1 MNFTEGSKYL
11 LEQSIFNRHIL
22 EVTYVDNTT
31 AYLKL
36 SGSIATQYQETLT
49 DYRYSLKS
57 GKLHHWNKAMQ
68 SWDLLEDYTLTEYGN
83 VETSSNVNTGYES
96 YKVI

>member
-1 MNFTEGSKYL
+1 MNFKEGQRFL

-36 SGSIATQYQETLT
+36 HRQDTLT
-49 DYRYSLKS
+49 DYRYSVKS

-68 SWDLLEDYTLTEYGN
+68 SWDLVEDYTLTEYI
-83 VETSSNVNTGYES
+83 VNDVMSKYKPEDVVIYYE
-96 YKVI
+96 YKS

>member
-31 AYLKL
+31 AYLKVAV
-36 SGSIATQYQETLT
+36 GGQETLT
-49 DYRYSLKS
+49 DYRYSAKS
-57 GKLHHWNKAMQ
+57 GKMHKWNKAMQ
-68 SWDLLEDYTLTEYGN
+68 TWDLVEDYTLTEYG
-83 VETSSNVNTGYES
+83 SNSIYES
-96 YKVI
+96 VNVC

>member
-1 MNFTEGSKYL
+1 MNFKEGQKFL

-36 SGSIATQYQETLT
+36 SGQETLT

-57 GKLHHWNKAMQ
+57 GKMHHWNQKAQ
-68 SWDLLEDYTLTEYGN
+68 AWDLVEDYTLTAYG
-83 VETSSNVNTGYES
+83 SNTIYES
-96 YKVI
+96 VNVC

>member
-1 MNFTEGSKYL
+1 MTIQFKEGSKFL

-49 DYRYSLKS
+49 DYRYSMKS
-57 GKLHHWNKAMQ
+57 GKMHHWNKAMQ
-68 SWDLLEDYTLTEYGN
+68 TWDLVEDYTLTEYG
-83 VETSSNVNTGYES
+83 SNTIYES
-96 YKVI
+96 VNVV

>member
-1 MNFTEGSKYL
+1 MNFKEGQKYL

-36 SGSIATQYQETLT
+36 HGSIATQYQETLT
-49 DYRYSLKS
+49 DYRYSVKS
-57 GKLHHWNKAMQ
+57 GKIHHWNKAMQ
-68 SWDLLEDYTLTEYGN
+68 TWDLLEDYTLTGYG
-83 VETSSNVNTGYES
+83 SNTIYES
-96 YKVI
+96 VNVC

>member
-1 MNFTEGSKYL
+1 MNFTEGQKYL

-49 DYRYSLKS
+49 DYRYSRKS
-57 GKLHHWNKAMQ
+57 GKMHHWCQ
-68 SWDLLEDYTLTEYGN
+68 QYQVWDLVEDYTLTEYG
-83 VETSSNVNTGYES
+83 SNTIYES
-96 YKVI
+96 VNVC

>member
-36 SGSIATQYQETLT
+36 SGQETLT
-49 DYRYSLKS
+49 DYRYSVKG
-57 GKLHHWNKAMQ
+57 GKLHQWNKAMQ
-68 SWDLLEDYTLTEYGN
+68 TWDLVEDYTLTAYG
-83 VETSSNVNTGYES
+83 SSCPTDY
-96 YKVI
+96 

>member
-1 MNFTEGSKYL
+1 MTIQFKEGQRYL

-36 SGSIATQYQETLT
+36 SVADGQETLT
-49 DYRYSLKS
+49 DYRYSVKS
-57 GKLHHWNKAMQ
+57 GKIHHWNKAMQ
-68 SWDLLEDYTLTEYGN
+68 TWDLVEDYTLTEYG
-83 VETSSNVNTGYES
+83 SNTIYES
-96 YKVI
+96 VNVC

>member
-1 MNFTEGSKYL
+1 MNFTEGAKYL
-11 LEQSIFNRHIL
+11 PEQSIFNRHIL

-36 SGSIATQYQETLT
+36 SVNAGQETLT

-57 GKLHHWNKAMQ
+57 GKMHKWNKAMQ
-68 SWDLLEDYTLTEYGN
+68 TWDLLEDYTLTEYGSPVVN
-83 VETSSNVNTGYES
+83 PTNTSYDS